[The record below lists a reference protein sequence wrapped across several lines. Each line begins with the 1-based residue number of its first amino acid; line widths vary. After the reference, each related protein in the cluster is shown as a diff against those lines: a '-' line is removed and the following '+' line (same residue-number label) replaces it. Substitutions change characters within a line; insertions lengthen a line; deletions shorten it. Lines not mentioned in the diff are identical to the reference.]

1 MPFLLTALL
10 LVWLSGLLIAWAMC
24 RMTAEAERH
33 AVTRKSRR
41 AILHR

>member
-1 MPFLLTALL
+1 MPIVLTALL
-10 LVWLSGLLIAWAMC
+10 LVWLAGLLMAWAMC
-24 RMTAEAERH
+24 RMTAQAERL